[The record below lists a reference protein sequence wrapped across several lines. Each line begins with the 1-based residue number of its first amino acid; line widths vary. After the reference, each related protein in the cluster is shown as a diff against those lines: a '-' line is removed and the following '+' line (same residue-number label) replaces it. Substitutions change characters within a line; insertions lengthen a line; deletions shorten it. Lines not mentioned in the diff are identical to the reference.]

1 MKVFRISWNDPET
14 VFHEMPWK
22 KNFTVYPSLYSKSV
36 KLKVGHV
43 YGALETCAWLG
54 IHINSELISLLWVFC
69 GKKIAWRKC
78 GGGGYSP
85 LSPPRRCRRAWKD
98 NRNCYKVGYFV
109 RKWPISRVN
118 ICKIINSRNA
128 KHSEYFKTYK
138 PLFISVFPICM
149 IVPLIETDMEKQ

>member
-1 MKVFRISWNDPET
+1 MNVGYWSKSISWNDPET

-78 GGGGYSP
+78 GGGAKAPSARPAGV
-85 LSPPRRCRRAWKD
+85 
-98 NRNCYKVGYFV
+98 VG
-109 RKWPISRVN
+109 P
-118 ICKIINSRNA
+118 
-128 KHSEYFKTYK
+128 EKT
-138 PLFISVFPICM
+138 
-149 IVPLIETDMEKQ
+149 IETVIK